1 MPFLAVPA
9 DEEFTPDQAAAAR
22 RFQDEHPGRL
32 SDLDRALLGS
42 IPVFDAYT
50 RWFEVREELAELVG
64 ERAVTLLS
72 LAISEGVGAPF
83 CVASFRTELLDAGDD
98 PDAPQ
103 VTEAERLLIDWGRAV
118 GADPGDVPD
127 ELVARAEATFKP
139 STRTVLVGFA
149 GLMIAVAAFTLV
161 ARLEPVRR

>member
-22 RFQDEHPGRL
+22 RFQDDHPGRL

-50 RWFEVREELAELVG
+50 RWFDVREELASLVG

-72 LAISEGVGAPF
+72 FAISEGVGAPF
-83 CVASFRTELLDAGDD
+83 CVANFRTELLEAGDD

-118 GADPGDVPD
+118 GADPGNIPE

-139 STRTVLVGFA
+139 TTRAVLVGFA
-149 GLMIAVAAFTLV
+149 GLMVAVAVFTML